1 MVWDTKSQNRNLSK
15 PRGSA
20 VLPGYIT
27 HDRTNKGEMT
37 TELATTQ
44 ANTAQRDYAAL
55 MRRVSLALAVF
66 VALCGCV
73 AVAGSFGE
81 HYLIEGVKFAAG
93 FGMVCCGLA
102 VLLLCDGK
110 GEPSST
116 RRIAAQVLC
125 GVAVVISLLNL
136 MRFLEWP
143 TNGAIR
149 QLLDVLHLPTN
160 LVLTLTPNDAL
171 QLLLIAVA
179 AATIPY
185 AVHKRVTLSE
195 IFCALAGLLS
205 IMTLFGI
212 VFGMPHFCIGI
223 SCLKISVVAGLLF
236 GLLCIAVVLSRP
248 DRGVVS
254 IISENSLGGYTARI
268 LFPATLL
275 IPLVLG
281 WLRTQAEHF
290 HLFGPGQ
297 SDTGVTFVIAGMVMS
312 FLVLIWISCNSLA
325 KIDRARREALVKLEQ
340 SEKRTRMIVQ
350 QAIDAFVSVDTDGVI
365 TNWNTRAEATFGWTA
380 EQAIGKR
387 LVDILVPY
395 HLRKQASES
404 GNTLIQTG
412 PENLRYKPVETAANH
427 KDGFEF
433 PVELSVFPVQVDDE
447 HILCAFVRDITE
459 RKEMERRFK
468 DFYSTVSHELRS
480 PLTSIRGCLTLIKE
494 MAEGELPESTIQML
508 GIADASCERLIRL
521 INDLLDV
528 KRIEE
533 GKFTLDLQVVDAVKL
548 ATLAVDGLRGYAAK
562 VDVSIEIIVE
572 DAMHVDADADRV
584 VQVLT
589 NLISN
594 ALKFSP
600 EGGVV
605 LLKISKGNKRVR
617 FSVTDQGPGIPPEQ
631 MHKLFSRF
639 GQLGDKD
646 SRKKLGTGLGLAI
659 SKAIIQEHNG
669 EIGVESV
676 IGKGSTFW
684 FELGGTI
691 EPAVFDSQIKT
702 LELRRF
708 DQKEYEEMKKAS
720 DTRNRMEAQ
729 QAAPERE
736 GGVIKVPSE
745 AKEKI
750 DA

>member
-1 MVWDTKSQNRNLSK
+1 MQ
-15 PRGSA
+15 
-20 VLPGYIT
+20 
-27 HDRTNKGEMT
+27 GEMS
-37 TELATTQ
+37 TELATTRV
-44 ANTAQRDYAAL
+44 TTERDYAAI
-55 MRRVSLALAVF
+55 MRRASLVLALIAAV
-66 VALCGCV
+66 CGAV
-73 AVAGSFGE
+73 AVVGSLLERTF
-81 HYLIEGVKFAAG
+81 IEGIKFAAG
-93 FGMVCCGLA
+93 FDLVCCGVALI
-102 VLLLCDGK
+102 LLFDGK
-110 GEPSST
+110 AEPGQLRT
-116 RRIAAQVLC
+116 RISQVLC
-125 GVAVVISLLNL
+125 AAAAVVGLLNL
-136 MRFLEWP
+136 VRFV
-143 TNGAIR
+143 GA
-149 QLLDVLHLPTN
+149 LVGADLSALFEHLY
-160 LVLTLTPNDAL
+160 VGGMVFTLTPNDAL
-171 QLLLIAVA
+171 QLLLISLAVA
-179 AATIPY
+179 AIP
-185 AVHKRVTLSE
+185 VERSLKRIRISE
-195 IFCALAGLLS
+195 LISALACLLS

-212 VFGMPHFCIGI
+212 VFGMPHFCIGV
-223 SCLKISVVAGLLF
+223 SCLKISGVAGLLF
-236 GLLCIAVVLSRP
+236 GMLCIGVLLSRP

-281 WLRTQAEHF
+281 WLRTQAEQL
-290 HLFGPGQ
+290 HLFGSDQ

-312 FLVLIWISCNSLA
+312 FLGLIWISCNSLA
-325 KIDRARREALVKLEQ
+325 KIDKARKEALVKLEQ

-350 QAIDAFVSVDTDGVI
+350 QAIDAFVSVDTEGVI
-365 TNWNTRAEATFGWTA
+365 TNWNTRAETTFGWTA
-380 EQAIGKR
+380 EEALGKR
-387 LVDILVPY
+387 LVDLLVPY
-395 HLRKQASES
+395 HLRKQAGES
-404 GNTLIQTG
+404 GSALLRTG
-412 PENLRYKPVETAANH
+412 PENLRYKPVETNANH
-427 KDGFEF
+427 KVGFEF
-433 PVELSVFPVQVDDE
+433 PVELSVFPVQVDEE

-562 VDVSIEIIVE
+562 VDVSIEVIVE

-589 NLISN
+589 NLVSN

-605 LLKISKGNKRVR
+605 LVRISNSNNRRVR

-639 GQLGDKD
+639 GQLGEKD
-646 SRKKLGTGLGLAI
+646 GRKKLGTGLGLAI
-659 SKAIIQEHNG
+659 SKAIVQEHNG

-676 IGKGSTFW
+676 MGRGSTFW
-684 FELGGTI
+684 FELSGTV
-691 EPAVFDSQIKT
+691 EPAVMDSQIKT

-708 DQKEYEEMKKAS
+708 DQKEYEDMKAKRAS
-720 DTRNRMEAQ
+720 DTRNRLDAQ
-729 QAAPERE
+729 QPTDRE
-736 GGVIKVPSE
+736 AVIKGPAD

>member
-1 MVWDTKSQNRNLSK
+1 
-15 PRGSA
+15 
-20 VLPGYIT
+20 
-27 HDRTNKGEMT
+27 MT
-37 TELATTQ
+37 TELATIQ
-44 ANTAQRDYAAL
+44 ANTDQRDYAAL
-55 MRRVSLALAVF
+55 MRKVSLVLAAF
-66 VALCGCV
+66 VAICGCV
-73 AVAGSFGE
+73 AAAGSFGE

-93 FGMVCCGLA
+93 FGLVCCGLA
-102 VLLLCDGK
+102 VLLLFDGK
-110 GEPSST
+110 GEPSSA
-116 RRIAAQVLC
+116 RRIAAQILC
-125 GVAVVISLLNL
+125 GAAAGISVLNL
-136 MRFLEWP
+136 FRFLEWP
-143 TNGAIR
+143 YNGAVN
-149 QLLDVLHLPTN
+149 QLLKVLHWDSG
-160 LVLTLTPNDAL
+160 LVSTLTPNDAL
-171 QLLLIAVA
+171 QLMLIAA
-179 AATIPY
+179 AAAAIPY
-185 AVHKRVTLSE
+185 SQLKNYKRVTPSE

-223 SCLKISVVAGLLF
+223 SCLKISVVAGLLS
-236 GLLCIAVVLSRP
+236 GLLCIAVILSRP

-268 LFPATLL
+268 LFPSTLL

-281 WLRTQAEHF
+281 WLRTQAEHL
-290 HLFGPGQ
+290 HLFGPDK
-297 SDTGVTFVIAGMVMS
+297 SDTGATFVIAGMVMS

-325 KIDRARREALVKLEQ
+325 KIDRARREALAKLEQ

-350 QAIDAFVSVDTDGVI
+350 QAIDAFVSVDTEGVI

-380 EQAIGKR
+380 EEAIGKR
-387 LVDILVPY
+387 LVDVLVPY

-412 PENLRYKPVETAANH
+412 PENLRYKPVETNANH

-562 VDVSIEIIVE
+562 VDVSIEVVVE

-589 NLISN
+589 NLVSN

-605 LLKISKGNKRVR
+605 LLRISKSNRKVR

-659 SKAIIQEHNG
+659 SKAIVQEHNG

-684 FELGGTI
+684 FELAGTV
-691 EPAVFDSQIKT
+691 EAAVMDSQIKT

-720 DTRNRMEAQ
+720 NTRNRLEAQ
-729 QAAPERE
+729 QPPERE
-736 GGVIKVPSE
+736 GGVVKVPKEE